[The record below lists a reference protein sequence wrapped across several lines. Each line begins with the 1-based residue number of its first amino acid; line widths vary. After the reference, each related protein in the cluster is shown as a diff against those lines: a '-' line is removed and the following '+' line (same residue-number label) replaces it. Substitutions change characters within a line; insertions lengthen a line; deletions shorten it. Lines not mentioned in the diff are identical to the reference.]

1 MTNQNVSFTWEL
13 GSWKQSKWRDM
24 NFSIVHQFSSNVVMV
39 CENTNNDWL
48 ANKTAQ
54 LSQGD
59 PWPLQ
64 LWFGGEVDHSLS
76 ESDIDRRKML
86 DLHWSICPYIDIPW
100 FSGAKSHVKHRRIE
114 CLRQNFE
121 PSHHPN
127 SDKEK
132 KLRNQIFDPFMQCHV
147 QHVPLRS
154 RLQVLHWQISVPL
167 RPGMLKTV
175 DGEDWRRWETD
186 HIIHI
191 YYTDYTILVVVTPTI
206 FLGVVFESP
215 SISKYIQNS
224 KQLCFTD
231 PKATWYHPQVIPHIL
246 SHCNTPP
253 ALPRLHPE
261 RVPARPVD
269 GYPPIFSDSMAK
281 NLQNRRVLSLVFPNI

>member
-86 DLHWSICPYIDIPW
+86 DLHWSICPYIDIPR

-154 RLQVLHWQISVPL
+154 RLQVLHWQISVPP
-167 RPGMLKTV
+167 RPGNAKNS
-175 DGEDWRRWETD
+175 GWWRLAKMGNWPHYT
-186 HIIHI
+186 HILHW
-191 YYTDYTILVVVTPTI
+191 LHH
-206 FLGVVFESP
+206 LGCCDSYNFSGGGLW
-215 SISKYIQNS
+215 ISKYLQVYS
-224 KQLCFTD
+224 KFQ
-231 PKATWYHPQVIPHIL
+231 ATLFHGPQGNMVPSSSHPPHTVPL
-246 SHCNTPP
+246 QHTACSAETSPRTRASATCRRLPP
-253 ALPRLHPE
+253 
-261 RVPARPVD
+261 
-269 GYPPIFSDSMAK
+269 
-281 NLQNRRVLSLVFPNI
+281 NLLRFYG